1 MHPAVR
7 CQQPPKRAPRH
18 KLAMDTARYAALNAA
33 NAAAKT
39 AYTVSEQGKD
49 DPTFRRAYVATFANI
64 YKAVIHDT

>member
-1 MHPAVR
+1 
-7 CQQPPKRAPRH
+7 
-18 KLAMDTARYAALNAA
+18 MDTARYAALNAA